1 LYIPWY
7 RLFTGLK
14 LESNKDKRKDEVVF
28 FFRFLKIYHPDSPL
42 PKSTVQSI
50 EGVGVAEIA
59 ETNRRHHH
67 SFLNVVWLLAGL
79 FSV

>member
-1 LYIPWY
+1 VVQVVYW
-7 RLFTGLK
+7 LK

-67 SFLNVVWLLAGL
+67 SFKRGLGLWLLAGL